1 MPGLMAKALPWLL
14 IVGLLVGTYGIWR
27 WAAGGGISRLDR
39 AKIVFFAVLLLA
51 LAIVALSKVV

>member
-1 MPGLMAKALPWLL
+1 MPGLVAKALPWLL
-14 IVGLLVGTYGIWR
+14 MVGLLFGAYRLWM